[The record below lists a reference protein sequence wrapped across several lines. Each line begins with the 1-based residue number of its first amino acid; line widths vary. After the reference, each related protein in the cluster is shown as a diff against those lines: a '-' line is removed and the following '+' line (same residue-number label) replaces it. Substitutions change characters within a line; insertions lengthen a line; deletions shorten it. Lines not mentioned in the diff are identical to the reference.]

1 MEITTQVAGTV
12 ESLNPRK
19 EMVKVGS
26 LLRSPSGKEGPLGG
40 VCVNHKQKCCRQ
52 TCTTELTLR
61 LTS

>member
-26 LLRSPSGKEGPLGG
+26 LLRSPSGKEGPLG
-40 VCVNHKQKCCRQ
+40 VFV
-52 TCTTELTLR
+52 
-61 LTS
+61 